1 MDTDMLCLSSSLQ
14 LLFIDRGLGRGEKYT
29 KDEFFISGIGF
40 LHFPYSRKIQGMK
53 YYLGS

>member
-29 KDEFFISGIGF
+29 KDEFFISGIAF
-40 LHFPYSRKIQGMK
+40 LAFHIQERFRE
-53 YYLGS
+53 

>member
-40 LHFPYSRKIQGMK
+40 LGTFHIQERFRE
-53 YYLGS
+53 